1 MPKVSEAHKEA
12 VRRRIVDAAIVCLE
26 RNGFQDVTTRDILTE
41 AGLSTGTF
49 YNYFPSKEHLYE
61 ALAKE
66 LLIED
71 VTRIVSAGAV
81 GGDDGDDG
89 GDATGEPALGVGL
102 GLLALLRDYML
113 TDQRPAIAV
122 SNFRSRTQGDEAVE
136 AIRRLNGWIAD
147 AFTPLVAQAQAG
159 GFLREDL
166 DPRAVVELLD
176 IVWDGLGR
184 RAAQDSF
191 QTGYEEVGALLLQV
205 LLRGILADPAVAEG
219 VPLVP
224 QPVPPPSRTWPV

>member
-61 ALAKE
+61 ALARE

-71 VTRIVSAGAV
+71 VTRIVAAGSAG
-81 GGDDGDDG
+81 DGDG
-89 GDATGEPALGVGL
+89 TTAGPEGVGL

-113 TDQRPAIAV
+113 TDQRPAVAV
-122 SNFRSRTQGDEAVE
+122 ANFRSRTQGDEALE
-136 AIRRLNGWIAD
+136 AVRRLNAWIAD
-147 AFTPLVAQAQAG
+147 AFTPLVARAQED
-159 GFLREDL
+159 GFLRDDL

-176 IVWDGLGR
+176 LVWDGLGR
-184 RAAQDSF
+184 RAAQGSF
-191 QTGYEEVGALLLQV
+191 QTSYEEVGRLLLQV
-205 LLRGILADPAVAEG
+205 LLRGIVADPAAAAG
-219 VPLVP
+219 VPLDP
-224 QPVPPPSRTWPV
+224 QPTPPPVRTWPV